1 MSISGLIVF
10 IMAQIGYTGMVRMA
24 GVNKYMSWITSMVIQ
39 TLLLYVLAMLNW
51 LKFGLKA
58 VVILGCIFVVVRIG
72 SIIFRVGKL
81 PFEGIHYF
89 DVWMIV
95 IGIIMG
101 RILFASPLIH
111 YDNYSHWA
119 LIIKYLLF
127 QGHLPVAADTI
138 ISFTSYPPATA
149 LFITQ
154 FVSWVGFSD
163 GAMLLGQFLLIWA
176 SIYGIFAVL
185 RDRTRSTNSFVI
197 CFAVSIINI
206 FNISIRMNNLLVDF
220 VLPVVA
226 AAGFAGVYAYR
237 RSPWLQ
243 CATASLFSAELLLIK
258 NSGTMYVVMLGCY
271 LLYSLVTNGQGQR
284 WKRLGKGISQ
294 TVVTMGLG
302 YLPFFWW
309 NQHVHA
315 TFSAVSKHQIS
326 TDAYKSQLAHES
338 SAVIAKIGSKFLHQI
353 LSFNS
358 LSTRGV
364 LLINVGLLGA
374 WIIIRWFLRKKNN
387 LLKSLIAIDI
397 SFIAY
402 YISVFAMYIVSMPYA
417 EAILLDGSERY
428 LSSMVILNLL
438 LATMVLVVAMDRAS
452 FEEDVSKRGIRSFS
466 NVITKNVY
474 QLSSLVLMLFAS
486 ILMFSEINGIKY
498 NNTLGKE
505 QLPVQLK
512 QIAQQ
517 STQYNHQKIL
527 LVDPHFNDVNNYYA
541 GYMGRYYFFSDQV
554 VGQENFMMSQAE
566 FKNTIKQ
573 YDYVVLPEW
582 HRTFTTMLE
591 KTYHQD
597 YKTGLFKVTKD
608 GLQKVNKINV

>member
-1 MSISGLIVF
+1 MSIVGLIIF
-10 IMAQIGYTGMVRMA
+10 ICAQIGYTGMIRMA

-58 VVILGCIFVVVRIG
+58 VVILGCIFMVIRIG
-72 SIIFRVGKL
+72 MIIFKLGKL

-89 DVWMIV
+89 DVWMIA

-101 RILFASPLIH
+101 RILFDSPLIH

-119 LIIKYLLF
+119 LIVKCLLI
-127 QGHLPVAADTI
+127 QGHLPIASETI
-138 ISFTSYPPATA
+138 ISFTSYPPGTA

-176 SIYGIFAVL
+176 SIYGVFAVL

-197 CFAVSIINI
+197 CFTVSIINV

-220 VLPVVA
+220 ILPVMA
-226 AAGFAGVYAYR
+226 AAGFAGVYSYR
-237 RSPWLQ
+237 KKPWLQ
-243 CATASLFSAELLLIK
+243 CATAFLFSAELFLIK
-258 NSGTMYVVMLGCY
+258 NSGTMYVVMIGCY
-271 LLYSLVTNGQGQR
+271 LLYSLVTNGQGR
-284 WKRLGKGISQ
+284 RRKRLGKGLGL
-294 TVVTMGLG
+294 TVITMGLS

-309 NQHVHA
+309 NQHVHS
-315 TFSAVSKHQIS
+315 TFNAVSKHQIS
-326 TDAYKSQLAHES
+326 ADAYKSQLAHES
-338 SAVIAKIGSKFLHQI
+338 SSVIMKIGSKFLHQI
-353 LSFNS
+353 LSFSS

-364 LLINVGLLGA
+364 VLINVGLLLA
-374 WIIIRWFLRKKNN
+374 WIIIRFFLRKKNN

-428 LSSMVILNLL
+428 LSSMVILNML
-438 LATMVLVVAMDRAS
+438 LATMVLVVAMDRAM
-452 FEEDVSKRGIRSFS
+452 FEQDISRRGIRSFS
-466 NVITKNVY
+466 TIISKNIY
-474 QLSSLVLMLFAS
+474 QLSSLVLMLFS
-486 ILMFSEINGIKY
+486 TILMFSEINGIKY

-512 QIAQQ
+512 KIAKQ
-517 STQYNHQKIL
+517 SMKYNHEKIL
-527 LVDPHFNDVNNYYA
+527 LVDPHFEDVNNYYA
-541 GYMGRYYFFSDQV
+541 GYVGRYYFFSDQV
-554 VGQENFMMSQAE
+554 VGQENFMMSKDE

-573 YDYVVLPEW
+573 YKYVVLPEW
-582 HRTFTTMLE
+582 HRTFTTMLG

-608 GLQKVNKINV
+608 GLKKVNKIKV